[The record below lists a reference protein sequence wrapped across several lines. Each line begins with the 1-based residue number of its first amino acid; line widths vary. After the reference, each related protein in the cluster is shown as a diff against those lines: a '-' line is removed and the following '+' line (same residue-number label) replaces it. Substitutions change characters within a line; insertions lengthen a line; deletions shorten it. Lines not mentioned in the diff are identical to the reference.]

1 MKKFLSFMM
10 VAAIIM
16 GMTSAAMA
24 KDFKGVITYKISYPG
39 MDMDA
44 SMAAM
49 MPKFFWLS
57 LWTRPVKPAPPL
69 SLLSSRSWPQI
80 QVKSNWFCATPLSM
94 MAPIILS
101 RFLKPQECRGS
112 TGKPWRLC
120 LKRRIS
126 GPATAT
132 GSRKNYGIFC
142 PELG

>member
-49 MPKFFWLS
+49 MPKLATMTIKDNMAKFEINMGSMGSQIEIINGEPPYFNRS
-57 LWTRPVKPAPPL
+57 GRVK
-69 SLLSSRSWPQI
+69 I
-80 QVKSNWFCATPLSM
+80 KIN
-94 MAPIILS
+94 
-101 RFLKPQECRGS
+101 
-112 TGKPWRLC
+112 
-120 LKRRIS
+120 
-126 GPATAT
+126 
-132 GSRKNYGIFC
+132 
-142 PELG
+142 